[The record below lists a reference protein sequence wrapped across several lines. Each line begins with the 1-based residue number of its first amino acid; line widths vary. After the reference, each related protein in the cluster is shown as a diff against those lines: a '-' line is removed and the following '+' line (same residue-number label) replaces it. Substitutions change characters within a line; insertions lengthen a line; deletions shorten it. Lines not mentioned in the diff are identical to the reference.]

1 MSLWR
6 ERLIG
11 VMLLCLVVLL
21 TLAAASHLVS
31 SQSGE
36 YIATQVRIL
45 DSLRPH
51 LLLLVLL
58 NCCAL
63 ALLRERRIALAGLVG
78 AGLVLVSIVA
88 DYRARSAP
96 ALASKPDV
104 TLLWFNMLQENQ
116 IAPDVL
122 ATALLDSGADV
133 IAIGESRNAA
143 ALPDLLADQYPYSL
157 RCSSVTLETCG
168 ILLLSRLPF
177 DGARQRDL
185 PSGRKRF
192 TRLRLSV
199 PDREPLNL
207 IFMHMVK
214 PWYLGMAAAEREA
227 LDAALGGPKDLP
239 LVLMGDFN
247 AAPWSRRMRQV
258 EQKHGLRHAAF
269 PVATWPVEAG
279 PFGLP
284 IDHVLVRGRA
294 ELVSVDPW
302 GAHLGSNHRGLKAK
316 LALQRTMP

>member
-1 MSLWR
+1 
-6 ERLIG
+6 
-11 VMLLCLVVLL
+11 
-21 TLAAASHLVS
+21 
-31 SQSGE
+31 
-36 YIATQVRIL
+36 
-45 DSLRPH
+45 
-51 LLLLVLL
+51 
-58 NCCAL
+58 
-63 ALLRERRIALAGLVG
+63 
-78 AGLVLVSIVA
+78 
-88 DYRARSAP
+88 
-96 ALASKPDV
+96 
-104 TLLWFNMLQENQ
+104 
-116 IAPDVL
+116 
-122 ATALLDSGADV
+122 
-133 IAIGESRNAA
+133 
-143 ALPDLLADQYPYSL
+143 
-157 RCSSVTLETCG
+157 
-168 ILLLSRLPF
+168 
-177 DGARQRDL
+177 
-185 PSGRKRF
+185 
-192 TRLRLSV
+192 
-199 PDREPLNL
+199 LNL

-258 EQKHGLRHAAF
+258 EQKHGLRHAPF